1 MDAIAVVGI
10 VLAGVRGLIE
20 LASSLGHKDAVLVAL
35 DAELA
40 AHRALVDRALA
51 AKVHDTERPK

>member
-1 MDAIAVVGI
+1 MDAVAVVGI

-40 AHRALVDRALA
+40 AHRALVDAALRE
-51 AKVHDTERPK
+51 KHRSK